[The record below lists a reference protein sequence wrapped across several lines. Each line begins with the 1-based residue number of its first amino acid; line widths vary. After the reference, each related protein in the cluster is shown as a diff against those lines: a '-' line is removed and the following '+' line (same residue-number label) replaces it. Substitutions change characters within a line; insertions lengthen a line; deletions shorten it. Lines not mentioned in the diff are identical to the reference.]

1 MVGTNRL
8 PPRPSEMMGR
18 DANGYVIDA
27 TIGEGGMGAVFSGY
41 CSLLDKRAA
50 IKVML
55 AEFSD
60 QPELVERFA
69 REARAA
75 AAIRDFNIIDVYSA
89 GRFREDNRPFIV
101 MPFIEGG
108 NLAGLCKQM
117 GPLPVD
123 VLAVIMLQVCS
134 GLDAVHEKGIVHRDI
149 KAQNILVTP
158 LFRRQYHVYI
168 VDFGIAKLL
177 AHALAQEQ
185 ITRTRAVLGTAGCM
199 APEQSRGDPNIDARA
214 DVYAL
219 GMVMYRALTGRPVYS
234 DANVY
239 AFFEEQAKRVPF
251 PRPREL
257 RPDIPQALEDVIMAC
272 LEHDRNK
279 RPESVRQVA
288 HMIAR
293 AVPNGERLLE
303 VFATRLSAGAKMA
316 PDAPTF
322 AGGVEA
328 SIAHAASIQTSRSRA
343 PRFAAL
349 GAAVSLGAALGGG
362 AFALATREDK
372 SRTAENSERAVLDA
386 TVPNANV
393 ASTGPTPPQDAP
405 VAVSATATPP
415 VDAATVTINAAPD
428 AGVAVLPPR
437 PDAGTSRVVH
447 QTQRAPVTGAGTLVV
462 KVKPFAEVYVNG
474 EHIGTTPVRKSFDA
488 GAIDVRLVSGE
499 KEEKLRVRINPGKQ
513 TTIQRTW

>member
-349 GAAVSLGAALGGG
+349 GAAVGLGAALGGG
-362 AFALATREDK
+362 AFAFATRNTDK
-372 SRTAENSERAVLDA
+372 RSSESSERDVRDA
-386 TVPNANV
+386 AVPNADV
-393 ASTGPTPPQDAP
+393 TATRPSTPQDAA
-405 VAVSATATPP
+405 VAASTTATPL
-415 VDAATVTINAAPD
+415 DAALLPVNAAPD
-428 AGVAVLPPR
+428 AAVAVLPPR
-437 PDAGTSRVVH
+437 PDAGTTSAVH

-488 GAIDVRLVSGE
+488 GALDVRLVSGE
-499 KEEKLRVRINPGKQ
+499 KEENLKVRINPGKQ